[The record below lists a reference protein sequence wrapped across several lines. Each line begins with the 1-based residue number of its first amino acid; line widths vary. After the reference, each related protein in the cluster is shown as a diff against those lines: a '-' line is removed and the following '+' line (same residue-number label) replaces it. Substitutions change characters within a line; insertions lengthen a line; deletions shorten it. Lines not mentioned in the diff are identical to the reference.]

1 LRNSDV
7 NHTGKLI
14 AIRKNNGN
22 PDASASFNHY
32 SDLFQKGD
40 ETALKFFF
48 LEFHSVLALFANKWV
63 NDRSIAEE
71 IASEAFVRI
80 WKFHHKL
87 NNYYKIR
94 AYLYK
99 TVLRISQRV
108 VEQERNRAKLY
119 QVSESQIDSTPSPFD
134 QMVRSE
140 TYRII
145 HKYLADLPNGSRRVL
160 TMHYLEGK
168 TTGEIA
174 SELNLSPSTIKT
186 QKAQGLQ
193 ALRKKIVPPSLILF
207 FLSLQ
212 LFFATL

>member
-1 LRNSDV
+1 LRNSDA

-14 AIRKNNGN
+14 AIRKSDGS
-22 PDASASFNHY
+22 PDAFASFDYY

-40 ETALKFFF
+40 EAGLKIFF
-48 LEFHSVLALFANKWV
+48 LEFHAPLALFANRWV
-63 NDRSIAEE
+63 NNRSVAEE
-71 IASEAFVRI
+71 IASEAFVRV
-80 WKFHHKL
+80 WKFHYKL
-87 NNYYKIR
+87 NNYFKIR

-108 VEQERNRAKLY
+108 IEQEKKRTKLHP
-119 QVSESQIDSTPSPFD
+119 VNESQVDPGLSPFD

-140 TYRII
+140 TCRMI
-145 HKYLADLPNGSRRVL
+145 HKCLKDLPNGSRRVL

-186 QKAQGLQ
+186 QKAQGLA
-193 ALRKKIVPPSLILF
+193 ALRKKITPPSIILF
-207 FLSLQ
+207 LLSVQ
-212 LFFATL
+212 LFFASL